1 METLSVHAFF
11 HLVLLSFLALF
22 PPVNPI
28 GSSLV
33 VGPFFMGHSAEIR
46 RKAALSIATFCLGLC
61 FVVAIFGVYFFRLFG
76 ISTAVVQLAGGF
88 IIARMALQILSRSDE
103 EGDPEK
109 TVTPTGPA
117 QSSLMKHLFYPLA
130 FPTTM
135 GGGTISVLLA
145 LSANSYH
152 PDTEV
157 HLFQVVAVLVAS
169 VLMCALVFVCYY
181 SAPTLLARLS
191 PQAMQV
197 CNKLVGF
204 LTFCVGLQIIVNGVI
219 SLVALYPQL
228 KP

>member
-1 METLSVHAFF
+1 METISIHSFF
-11 HLVLLSFLALF
+11 HLVFLSFLALF

-46 RKAALSIATFCLGLC
+46 RKAALSIAVFCLALC
-61 FVVAIFGVYFFRLFG
+61 FVVSIFGVYFFRLFG

-88 IIARMALQILSRSDE
+88 IIARMALQILSKSE
-103 EGDPEK
+103 EEDPEK
-109 TVTPTGPA
+109 NIASSQKPQT
-117 QSSLMKHLFYPLA
+117 SLMSHLFYPLA

-152 PDTEV
+152 PDTQV
-157 HLFQVVAVLVAS
+157 HLFKVVAVLTAS
-169 VLMCALVFVCYY
+169 VLMCATVFVCYY
-181 SAPTLLARLS
+181 SAPTILAKLS
-191 PQAMQV
+191 PQAAQV

-204 LTFCVGLQIIVNGVI
+204 LTFCVGLQIVVNGVI
-219 SLVALYPQL
+219 SLIEIYPSL